1 MTRRAV
7 LIAMALL
14 PGSARAQDAMAQVM
28 AALAAVRESR
38 ARFVEEKELPELDRP
53 LTSRGTLAW
62 RAPDRLEKHTTE
74 PFEERL
80 LVEGDRLLL
89 ERPDRGQ
96 RQELALDTAPEIRP
110 LVEAIRATLA
120 GDAAMLRMHFRV
132 DFSGDAARWR
142 LVLTPLSMRVL
153 AAVQRITIEGEAAF
167 VLVVE
172 TQGREGRSRMSAT
185 PLR

>member
-1 MTRRAV
+1 MIRRAV
-7 LIAMALL
+7 LVALALL
-14 PGSARAQDAMAQVM
+14 PGAARAQDAMTQVM
-28 AALAAVRESR
+28 AGLAAVRESR

-62 RAPDRLEKHTTE
+62 RAPDRFEKHTTE

-96 RQELALDTAPEIRP
+96 RQELALDAAPELRP

-120 GDAAMLRMHFRV
+120 GDAATLRTHFRV
-132 DFSGDAARWR
+132 DFAGEPARWR
-142 LVLTPLSMRVL
+142 MVLTPLSARVL
-153 AAVQRITIEGEAAF
+153 AAVQRIVVEGEGAA

-172 TQGREGRSRMSAT
+172 TQGREGRSRMAT
-185 PLR
+185 TPWR

>member
-1 MTRRAV
+1 M
-7 LIAMALL
+7 
-14 PGSARAQDAMAQVM
+14 
-28 AALAAVRESR
+28 
-38 ARFVEEKELPELDRP
+38 
-53 LTSRGTLAW
+53 
-62 RAPDRLEKHTTE
+62 
-74 PFEERL
+74 
-80 LVEGDRLLL
+80 
-89 ERPDRGQ
+89 
-96 RQELALDTAPEIRP
+96 PEIRP

-120 GDAAMLRMHFRV
+120 GDAATLRMHFRV
-132 DFSGDAARWR
+132 DFSGDPARWR

>member
-1 MTRRAV
+1 M
-7 LIAMALL
+7 LAMALW
-14 PGSARAQDAMAQVM
+14 PAAARAQDALAPVM

-53 LTSRGTLAW
+53 LTARGTLGW

-89 ERPDRGQ
+89 ERPDRGT
-96 RQELALDTAPEIRP
+96 RQEVALDTAPEIRP

-120 GDAAMLRMHFRV
+120 GDAATLRRHFAI

-142 LVLTPLSMRVL
+142 LVLTPLSVRVL
-153 AAVQRITIEGEAAF
+153 AAVQRITIDGEAAF
-167 VLVVE
+167 IRVVE
-172 TQGREGRSRMSAT
+172 TQGREGRSRMMAT
-185 PLR
+185 PLP